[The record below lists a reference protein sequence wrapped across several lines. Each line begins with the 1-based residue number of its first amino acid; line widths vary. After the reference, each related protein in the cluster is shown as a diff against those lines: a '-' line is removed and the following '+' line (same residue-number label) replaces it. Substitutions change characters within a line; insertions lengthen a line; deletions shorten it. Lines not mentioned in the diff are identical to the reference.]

1 MRHRDIYKR
10 ETEKYTNTKKQKKR
24 KLLMPSYHLLF
35 ILKDIYI
42 SVEYNPTVAGAKI
55 VTSIVDDLK

>member
-1 MRHRDIYKR
+1 
-10 ETEKYTNTKKQKKR
+10 
-24 KLLMPSYHLLF
+24 MPSYHLLF